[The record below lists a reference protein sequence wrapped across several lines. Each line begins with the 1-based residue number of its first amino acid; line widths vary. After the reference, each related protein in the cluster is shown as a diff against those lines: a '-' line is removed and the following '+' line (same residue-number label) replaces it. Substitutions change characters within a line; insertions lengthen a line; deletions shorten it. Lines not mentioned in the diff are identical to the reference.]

1 MTLMIEDNTFN
12 ILGMI
17 AFAFIIGKTFT
28 EVAKM
33 QKVPRK

>member
-17 AFAFIIGKTFT
+17 AFAFILARAFT

-33 QKVPRK
+33 QKVKK